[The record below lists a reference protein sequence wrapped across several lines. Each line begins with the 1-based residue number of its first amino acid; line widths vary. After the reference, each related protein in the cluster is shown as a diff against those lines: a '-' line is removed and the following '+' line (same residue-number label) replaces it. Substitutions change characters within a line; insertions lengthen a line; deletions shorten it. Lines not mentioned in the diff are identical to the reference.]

1 MLEILLKEVT
11 SHKMQCLARERCQ
24 KEGLINT
31 LSSQY
36 VKKMIIENYNQGVF
50 YVKKFLTKNVLL

>member
-1 MLEILLKEVT
+1 MLLKQVI

-24 KEGLINT
+24 KEGLIKT

-36 VKKMIIENYNQGVF
+36 VKKMIIENSNQGVF
-50 YVKKFLTKNVLL
+50 YVKEFLTKNVLL